1 VHGSRRIRFSG
12 MIGDAMQPASKNP
25 DSGTFEDV
33 KDLASADMRAVDAL
47 IHASLSS
54 DVALVSQVSAY
65 IVTSGG
71 KRLRPMIVL
80 LAARALGYQGKHH
93 INAAAIIEFIHTA
106 TLLHDDVVDDSSR
119 RRGQDTANT
128 VFGNQASVLVG
139 DFLYSRAFQMMVDI
153 GHMPI
158 MQILADATNTIAA
171 GEVMQLMNV
180 HDPDVSEENYS
191 LVIYRKTARLF
202 EAGAQIAAVL
212 ANRDP
217 DDETAMITYGQSLGT
232 AFQLVDDALDYDASP
247 EELGKN
253 LGDDLAEGKPTL
265 PLIYAMEK
273 GTTAERDMIRAAI
286 ETDGLDRL
294 DDIQAVIES
303 TGALR
308 YTAARAQEAADEAIS
323 ALTGIPDSVFKDAL
337 IAIAE
342 FAVKRRS

>member
-1 VHGSRRIRFSG
+1 MRILMQAAENTPVSPSFS
-12 MIGDAMQPASKNP
+12 
-25 DSGTFEDV
+25 DV
-33 KDLASADMRAVDAL
+33 TNLASDEMQAVDAL
-47 IHASLSS
+47 IRDSLKS
-54 DVALVSQVSAY
+54 DVLLVSQVSEY

-71 KRLRPMIVL
+71 KRLRPLIVL
-80 LAARALGYQGKHH
+80 LAARALGYTGGHH
-93 INAAAIIEFIHTA
+93 VNAAAIVEFIHTA
-106 TLLHDDVVDDSSR
+106 TLLHDDVVDSSNR
-119 RRGQDTANT
+119 RRGRDTANT

-153 GHMPI
+153 DRMPI

-180 HDPDVSEENYS
+180 HDPDVSEHDYTQ
-191 LVIYRKTARLF
+191 VIYRKTARLF

-212 ANRDP
+212 ADRNL
-217 DDETAMITYGQSLGT
+217 DDEAAMIVYGRNLGC

-265 PLIYAMEK
+265 PLIYAMENGSAADK
-273 GTTAERDMIRAAI
+273 ALIRAAI
-286 ETDGLDRL
+286 RTDGLDKL
-294 DDIQAVIES
+294 DDIQSIIES
-303 TGALR
+303 TGALQ
-308 YTAARAQEAADEAIS
+308 YTAARAQEAADLAIS
-323 ALTGIPDSVFKDAL
+323 ALSEIPDSDYKEAM